1 MIRLRVMLQEKFITS
16 SNQNRD
22 GYLYLMLIEDIM
34 IEFKFISS

>member
-22 GYLYLMLIEDIM
+22 GYLCLMLIEDIM